1 MVSEVVMKD
10 GMCILGK
17 RSLKLFASAALLKI
31 CDLKMKGILHNIEG
45 SRVTKSNDIL
55 RVLDSGEPSVISGY
69 RKRTMKINLH

>member
-1 MVSEVVMKD
+1 MVSEVVVKD

-17 RSLKLFASAALLKI
+17 RSLKLLASAAVLKI
-31 CDLKMKGILHNIEG
+31 CNLKMKGIPYNIEG

-55 RVLDSGEPSVISGY
+55 RVLDSGEPSVISCY